1 MTARKKLN
9 LSDTA
14 DLMVSDDYTD
24 RFRAEYHQLRNR
36 REKLVK
42 MITDYHAGKL
52 NFELDCP
59 IELLMH
65 QAEAMQYYQMI
76 LEMRA
81 KIEKIKL

>member
-1 MTARKKLN
+1 MATRRKLTIA
-9 LSDTA
+9 DTA
-14 DLMVSDDYTD
+14 DLMISEDYID
-24 RFRAEYHQLRNR
+24 RFRAEYHQLRDR

-52 NFELDCP
+52 NFEPDCS
-59 IELLMH
+59 IELLMY
-65 QAEAMQYYQMI
+65 QVEVMQHYQTI

>member
-1 MTARKKLN
+1 MATRRKLAIA
-9 LSDTA
+9 DTA
-14 DLMVSDDYTD
+14 DLMISEDYID
-24 RFRAEYHQLRNR
+24 RFRAEYHQLRDR

-52 NFELDCP
+52 NFEPDCS

-65 QAEAMQYYQMI
+65 QVEVMQHYQTI

>member
-1 MTARKKLN
+1 MATRRKLTIA
-9 LSDTA
+9 DTA
-14 DLMVSDDYTD
+14 GLMTSEDYID
-24 RFRAEYHQLRNR
+24 RFRAEYHQLRDR

-52 NFELDCP
+52 NFEPDCS

-65 QAEAMQYYQMI
+65 QAEVMQHYQTI

>member
-1 MTARKKLN
+1 MATRRKLAIA
-9 LSDTA
+9 DTA
-14 DLMVSDDYTD
+14 GLMTSEDYID
-24 RFRAEYHQLRNR
+24 RFRAEYHQLRDR

-52 NFELDCP
+52 NFEPDCS

-65 QAEAMQYYQMI
+65 QADVMQHYQTI

>member
-1 MTARKKLN
+1 MATRKKLTIA
-9 LSDTA
+9 DTA
-14 DLMVSDDYTD
+14 DLMVSEDYVD
-24 RFRAEYHQLRNR
+24 RFRAEYHQLRDR
-36 REKLVK
+36 REKLIK

-52 NFELDCP
+52 NFEPDCS

-65 QAEAMQYYQMI
+65 QVEVMQHYQTI

>member
-1 MTARKKLN
+1 MATRRKLTIA
-9 LSDTA
+9 DTA
-14 DLMVSDDYTD
+14 DLMTSEDYID
-24 RFRAEYHQLRNR
+24 RFRAEYHQLRDR

-52 NFELDCP
+52 NFEPDCS

-65 QAEAMQYYQMI
+65 QAEVMQHYQTI

>member
-1 MTARKKLN
+1 MATRKKLTIA
-9 LSDTA
+9 DTA

-24 RFRAEYHQLRNR
+24 RFRAEYHQLRDR
-36 REKLVK
+36 RDKLIK
-42 MITDYHAGKL
+42 MITDFHAGKL
-52 NFELDCP
+52 NFDPDCS

-65 QAEAMQYYQMI
+65 QAEVMQHYQTI

>member
-1 MTARKKLN
+1 MATRRKLAIA
-9 LSDTA
+9 DTA
-14 DLMVSDDYTD
+14 DLMISEDYID
-24 RFRAEYHQLRNR
+24 RFRAEYHQLRDR

-52 NFELDCP
+52 NFEPDCS

-65 QAEAMQYYQMI
+65 QAEVMQYYQTI